1 MGQYA
6 VREHTNSSRTA
17 ESEGRTEDKTAATPV
32 GGIATERKKEEGS
45 AVLPAVAV
53 AKDSGKRDDEHTK

>member
-1 MGQYA
+1 M
-6 VREHTNSSRTA
+6 RKHSNSSQTA
-17 ESEGRTEDKTAATPV
+17 QSEGRTEDKTVAPPV
-32 GGIATERKKEEGS
+32 GGITTEKEEGS